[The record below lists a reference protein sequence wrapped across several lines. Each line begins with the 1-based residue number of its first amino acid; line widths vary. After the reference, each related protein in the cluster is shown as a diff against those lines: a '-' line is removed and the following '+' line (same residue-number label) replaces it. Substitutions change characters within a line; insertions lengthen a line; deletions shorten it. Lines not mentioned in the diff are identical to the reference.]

1 MSPHKF
7 SVDTKMLLNM
17 FISAT
22 VRCAAALFGYYI
34 SLVKLPLTALLIIYA
49 NNKKKMLFATKMVQ
63 KSWVKFSVF
72 YNTQNVGRR
81 GKKIIFLL
89 CKYLLI

>member
-49 NNKKKMLFATKMVQ
+49 NDKKNVVRNKNGSEILGQ
-63 KSWVKFSVF
+63 IL
-72 YNTQNVGRR
+72 R
-81 GKKIIFLL
+81 FL
-89 CKYLLI
+89 

>member
-22 VRCAAALFGYYI
+22 IRCAAALFGYYI

-49 NNKKKMLFATKMVQ
+49 NDKKKCCSQQKWFRNLGSNSPFFITPKM
-63 KSWVKFSVF
+63 WGEEVKNNFP
-72 YNTQNVGRR
+72 
-81 GKKIIFLL
+81 IM
-89 CKYLLI
+89 

>member
-22 VRCAAALFGYYI
+22 IRCAAALFGYYI

-49 NNKKKMLFATKMVQ
+49 NDKKK
-63 KSWVKFSVF
+63 
-72 YNTQNVGRR
+72 NVVRNKNGSEILGQILR
-81 GKKIIFLL
+81 FL
-89 CKYLLI
+89 

>member
-22 VRCAAALFGYYI
+22 VRCAAALFGYI

-49 NNKKKMLFATKMVQ
+49 TKNGPEILGQ
-63 KSWVKFSVF
+63 IL
-72 YNTQNVGRR
+72 R
-81 GKKIIFLL
+81 FL
-89 CKYLLI
+89 